1 MTGPTTSRSSGEWSW
16 RGRGKPRPVA
26 PGLVDRYGD
35 RAGDGDRGRSG
46 EASWETSDWKAKKSS
61 WPSARWESAVKHRH
75 KESWPTLWGWWSRSS
90 GGWYGRAATQ
100 GGLPVGLRA
109 SQVYTLPPF
118 TAAEIAGFKVEAGR
132 QIAAQAAADGGG
144 VGPVNAVGAVGA
156 PVVLPVAGQVA
167 QAVLSAGAGGAAT
180 SAVTFEPDTL
190 YWLAAETLEDI
201 SYGDPMSNALAA
213 AADGAKAIHLL
224 PSGRSLFVVCC
235 RGRDPSLGKFKGCS
249 GQECAVYGEL
259 EHVRAKDGEMV
270 HRLFGE

>member
-1 MTGPTTSRSSGEWSW
+1 M
-16 RGRGKPRPVA
+16 A
-26 PGLVDRYGD
+26 LVDKKIFLQYDVPGPILWHERHILEHYMDEQYAVVTPD
-35 RAGDGDRGRSG
+35 RDIYIEDCSMGNADLRGIRHRSVG
-46 EASWETSDWKAKKSS
+46 
-61 WPSARWESAVKHRH
+61 
-75 KESWPTLWGWWSRSS
+75 
-90 GGWYGRAATQ
+90 

-190 YWLAAETLEDI
+190 YWLAAEALEDI
-201 SYGDPMSNALAA
+201 SYGDPMANVLAA